1 MKRAIALLFL
11 SFAFICVVF
20 GSIRNGG
27 VANAQSSSNNC
38 PSPAPSC
45 SSSGTLPHFT
55 AGNYACSEVETDST
69 NTTTVGITLIT
80 SEGTGSLTVL
90 AAKNN
95 NSTSTTTFQD
105 FKTSTEISYCV
116 NTDDTGYAFS
126 PADNGCPMAFII
138 DNGNGTAHSEI
149 RLLDSTESTAKLVT
163 CKIQ

>member
-11 SFAFICVVF
+11 SFAFICVAF

-27 VANAQSSSNNC
+27 VANAQSTSNC
-38 PSPAPSC
+38 PSPAPTCTSTGALTDFQ
-45 SSSGTLPHFT
+45 GT
-55 AGNYACSEVETDST
+55 YACSEVETDST

-105 FKTSTEISYCV
+105 FKTSTGISYCV